1 MSSKILIIYTTKWN
15 FFKPFAFIFFLLS
28 VLFKV
33 LLFLTILEWV
43 DILKSP
49 FLIKTFDICR
59 ILKFK
64 DYWALFFWKL
74 HLFIYLSFY
83 YHEFKWLKYFNNLR
97 NFNIIQCSKHTQ
109 FNLNFIVIFLRV
121 ENRSLSSN
129 SMMASNLLLVT

>member
-97 NFNIIQCSKHTQ
+97 NFNIIQSSKHTQ